1 MVSEFERDVQI
12 VAPALDIVGIER
24 FGVAA
29 TQNVTFPAKLTMVHT
44 LPGSRHILVALGRR
58 GVGEGRRFHTARSVI
73 FCGKIAKLCRPAKH
87 PRKKKKQTGLVVHG
101 EHSTRP
107 AAYEKF

>member
-44 LPGSRHILVALGRR
+44 LPGSRHIRVALGGR
-58 GVGEGRRFHTARSVI
+58 GVGEGRWFHRGAVSDMLWQDSKTLPAGQAPEEKEETNRGLARAWSTL
-73 FCGKIAKLCRPAKH
+73 GE
-87 PRKKKKQTGLVVHG
+87 TGCL
-101 EHSTRP
+101 
-107 AAYEKF
+107 

>member
-1 MVSEFERDVQI
+1 MSEFERDVQI

-87 PRKKKKQTGLVVHG
+87 PRKKKKQTGLARACV
-101 EHSTRP
+101 ESNS
-107 AAYEKF
+107 KCKIS